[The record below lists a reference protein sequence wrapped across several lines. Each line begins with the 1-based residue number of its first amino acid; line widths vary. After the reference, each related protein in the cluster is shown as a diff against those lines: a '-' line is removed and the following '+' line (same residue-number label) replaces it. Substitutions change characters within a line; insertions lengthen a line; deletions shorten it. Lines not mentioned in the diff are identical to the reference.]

1 MKKIISK
8 YFVYVENFL
17 NNGRFVFKKIT
28 PPEKVKTLIKSLRPY
43 KTEHELNRFG
53 GVTDGG
59 YLIPNDIQGISACF
73 SPGVHKVSEFELD
86 CIKAGMKV
94 YMADKSVDKPNLNVP
109 AHKYNFIKK
118 FIGCFNDEDF
128 ITMDSWVNG
137 SGMEPDAE
145 LILQMDIEGAE
156 YSSILNMSEAL
167 MKRFRIIVIE
177 FHGLQDLWQPRFFN
191 FADESFSKVLQTHTC
206 VHIHPNNGDGLDKR
220 LGIDIPKTAEFTFLR
235 NDRITTKHPASK
247 FPHSLDYDNT
257 KKTPLILPK
266 IWYTND

>member
-17 NNGRFVFKKIT
+17 NKGRFVFKKIT

-43 KTEHELNRFG
+43 KTEHELIRFG

-94 YMADKSVDKPNLNVP
+94 YMADKSVEKPNLNIEESNY
-109 AHKYNFIKK
+109 KFIKK
-118 FIGCFNDEDF
+118 FIGCLNDDDF
-128 ITMDSWVNG
+128 ITMDQWVSENDKIQ
-137 SGMEPDAE
+137 DAD
-145 LILQMDIEGAE
+145 LLLQMDIEGSE
-156 YSSILNMSEAL
+156 YVSIINTTDEL

-177 FHGLQDLWQPRFFN
+177 FHSLQDLWQPRFFD
-191 FADESFSKVLQTHTC
+191 FAAVTFRKILQTHTC
-206 VHIHPNNGDGLDKR
+206 VHIHPNNGDGLEKR
-220 LGIDIPKTAEFTFLR
+220 LGVDIPKSAEFTFLR
-235 NDRITTKHPASK
+235 NDRIKSKQPASK